1 MSTTLI
7 PHRLRTGLAL
17 GASVAAAALAPAAA
31 QAASV
36 TSALCV
42 NRLTLTI
49 SPGFS
54 LTPTSG
60 TETTNGDTG
69 AILCVGTIRG
79 HRITGPGTIAVDT
92 TYVASTCLSEFSSGV
107 VRVTI
112 PTTAGPERI
121 DGALAVRRTALLVSV
136 EVSAAD
142 TRFSGIGVA
151 IPTIGACLLT
161 PLQHAQISIAGSLS
175 AT

>member
-7 PHRLRTGLAL
+7 PHRLRTGLVL
-17 GASVAAAALAPAAA
+17 GALVAVAALAPSAA
-31 QAASV
+31 QAAGS

-54 LTPTSG
+54 LIPTSG
-60 TETTNGDTG
+60 TETTNGDVG
-69 AILCVGTIRG
+69 AILCVGAIRG
-79 HRITGPGTIAVDT
+79 HRITGPGSIGVDT
-92 TYVASTCLSEFSSGV
+92 TYVASGCLSEFSSGV

-121 DGALAVRRTALLVSV
+121 DGALTVRRTALAVSV
-136 EVSAAD
+136 TVNATD

-151 IPTIGACLLT
+151 VPTVGACLLT
-161 PLQHAQISIAGSLS
+161 PLQHALIIIAGSLS
-175 AT
+175 NA